1 MAKRSLILKEISS
14 PINHN
19 AILAI
24 VIFAAIWALFI
35 VRDDNNA
42 KFQILILTDLFYF
55 FWTLIYHAVK
65 RDLNFKIFAEY
76 GLFFLLVLF
85 IAQIIFFWR

>member
-1 MAKRSLILKEISS
+1 MVSKSLILKEIST

-35 VRDDNNA
+35 VRDDNSA
-42 KFQILILTDLFYF
+42 KFQILIVTDLFYL
-55 FWTLIYHAVK
+55 FWALIYHVVK
-65 RDLNFKIFAEY
+65 KDLNFKIFAEY

-85 IAQIIFFWR
+85 IAQIIFYWR